1 MSVERDYRI
10 TISAML
16 GRGMSAAM
24 TDFVAEATRAKAKV
38 DEILAKPNK
47 GAAKAAAE
55 EGKVRVTEAQKAA
68 AELAKIREKEN
79 DAILK
84 DVAKHEKAQ
93 EKAQAKIAKI
103 KERYFQEEQRR
114 GEKADAERER
124 RNEKIASSAMGYMRK
139 AAAVAG
145 RVAGELTSGFG
156 VSFDDVSSAMQRG
169 ANVDETARKAAISG
183 KGALGQNATEADV
196 QQTIATIRAAGD
208 ASKQSY
214 GALAT
219 GLEQFVSKSS
229 DLATGEKVL
238 ADLGRIARAT
248 GTDVNDLVSAAGDVN
263 KTLDDTPD
271 KAEKLL
277 DIMTLVATQSAKGS
291 VEVKDFARYM
301 GRVTAGAFKFEG
313 SKAQNIG
320 ILAGIAQVAMKG
332 GASGA
337 REATN
342 AAQAFSNDITKGTAL
357 KGFEAAGID
366 VFANKE
372 KTQLRSPEKIIT
384 DFLRMSKGDLSQ
396 LSKLFPNEGSKRVV
410 TGFSSI
416 YTGAGG
422 GDAGIAAVRA
432 EFKKFAETMSSQDIK
447 SRFELSAEGRAAKA
461 QEFQNK
467 LDTIVDSVATKVL
480 PAFEKLA
487 PDALKVSEALAG
499 IVTTAA
505 EHPWAS
511 VATVI
516 GSSIV
521 ASIAKA
527 AIGDMVGK
535 AIAGGLGGGLGGLG
549 AVLAMG
555 TIALSAE
562 KVIFDARDEA
572 DKRSRNADLRAD
584 EAETIARGA
593 KKTGMIT
600 AEDRAKFDTE
610 LAELRA
616 RVTAARTESEEG
628 NLAGPGKYIAASQ
641 NFITGGPD
649 LAALTNTAKDAENLP
664 ALEKQLAELQSK
676 KDAIQNAKISNVS
689 EIAAAVGAA
698 VAKAIPQPQ
707 GGPVAPTTGTVAQ

>member
-1 MSVERDYRI
+1 VSVERDYRI

-156 VSFDDVSSAMQRG
+156 VNFDVSGAMQRG
-169 ANVDETARKAAISG
+169 ANVDETARKATISG
-183 KGALGQNATEADV
+183 KGALGQNASEADV

-238 ADLGRIARAT
+238 SDLGRIARAT

-313 SKAQNIG
+313 SKAENIG
-320 ILAGIAQVAMKG
+320 ILAGMAQVAMKG

-342 AAQAFSNDITKGTAL
+342 AAQAFSNDITKGKAL
-357 KGFEAAGID
+357 KGFESAGID

-432 EFKKFAETMSSQDIK
+432 EFKKFAETMSASDIK
-447 SRFELSAEGRAAKA
+447 QRADLSGEGRAAKA

-467 LDTIVDSVATKVL
+467 LDTIVDSMATRVL

-487 PDALKVSEALAG
+487 PSALIVADALAG
-499 IVTTAA
+499 IVTSAA
-505 EHPWAS
+505 EHPWSAVAS
-511 VATVI
+511 VI
-516 GSSIV
+516 GASLA

-527 AIGDMVGK
+527 TIGDIVGK
-535 AIAGGLGGGLGGLG
+535 SIAS
-549 AVLAMG
+549 AMG
-555 TIALSAE
+555 AFGPAGIAVGLLAVAAAAAAAAISDYETKSDKSKDKFDKDIPALVARAQKQLKETGTIDKDTIDEIARRRAE
-562 KVIFDARDEA
+562 VEGVRQTA
-572 DKRSRNADLRAD
+572 DKTTLGTDKLSYSQL
-584 EAETIARGA
+584 
-593 KKTGMIT
+593 
-600 AEDRAKFDTE
+600 
-610 LAELRA
+610 
-616 RVTAARTESEEG
+616 
-628 NLAGPGKYIAASQ
+628 IAAK
-641 NFITGGPD
+641 ITGGAD
-649 LAALTNTAKDAENLP
+649 QVADAEGSLAAGQDKGKLDKQAASLDALLEEIKGLRQHTKDDSSKTKKVQIVGGLP
-664 ALEKQLAELQSK
+664 
-676 KDAIQNAKISNVS
+676 
-689 EIAAAVGAA
+689 GAG
-698 VAKAIPQPQ
+698 VA
-707 GGPVAPTTGTVAQ
+707 APTDGTVPN